1 MRVKR
6 WALLNA
12 SSNVGADGS
21 FRSTVARPRDRFL
34 RVADQLLSGRICI
47 ASMMQSG
54 SKMALTIAFRY
65 AATRLAVGSRCGR
78 NLIAVVLNLNP
89 AENNRKKVKRVEN
102 ETLTPQT
109 LYVSRI

>member
-78 NLIAVVLNLNP
+78 NCDN
-89 AENNRKKVKRVEN
+89 
-102 ETLTPQT
+102 
-109 LYVSRI
+109 